1 MKRQVNTNTKEC
13 NECMCTWFRSQSMN
27 FTTMNVESKTH
38 SHISCHKTS
47 TWLLSNELET
57 CSLFVAITGK
67 TTTRHTFVVC
77 ASVCVGNFV
86 SNVYHKTSCLNCS
99 LMTHTPTSLCKYMN
113 VVFFIAFFLHSF
125 KLKLSHY
132 NVQVMI
138 AVKVLCACLR
148 VCVFT

>member
-86 SNVYHKTSCLNCS
+86 SKVVSNVYHKTSCLNCS
-99 LMTHTPTSLCKYMN
+99 LMTHTHTHLYANTRIWSSSSL
-113 VVFFIAFFLHSF
+113 SF
-125 KLKLSHY
+125 YIHL
-132 NVQVMI
+132 N
-138 AVKVLCACLR
+138 
-148 VCVFT
+148 